1 MQSQEFTSKVT
12 IRKTFDEDNN
22 WPTFNMKV
30 ENVDSKATILLNKK
44 DLCAIVSDITACL
57 SEDTENEGGDN
68 A

>member
-22 WPTFNMKV
+22 WPTFKMKV

-57 SEDTENEGGDN
+57 AEDTENEGGNN

>member
-12 IRKTFDEDNN
+12 IRKTLDEDNN
-22 WPTFNMKV
+22 WPTFKMKV

-44 DLCAIVSDITACL
+44 DLCAIASDIAACL
-57 SEDTENEGGDN
+57 AEDTETKGGDN